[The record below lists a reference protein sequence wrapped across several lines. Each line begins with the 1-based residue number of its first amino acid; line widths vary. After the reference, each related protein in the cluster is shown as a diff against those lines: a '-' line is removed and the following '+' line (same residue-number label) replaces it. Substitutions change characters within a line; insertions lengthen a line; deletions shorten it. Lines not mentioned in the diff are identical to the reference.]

1 MHAIESLESHLPSL
15 EEHGVGTIG
24 HEVAYHPV
32 YEYLAGESVAC
43 DPRRVVHGGAEEP
56 VGFVE
61 RVAGVDSYPDA
72 DRWRTFCER
81 AAHLTLDRLG
91 A

>member
-1 MHAIESLESHLPSL
+1 
-15 EEHGVGTIG
+15 
-24 HEVAYHPV
+24 
-32 YEYLAGESVAC
+32 
-43 DPRRVVHGGAEEP
+43 VHGGAEEP
-56 VGFVE
+56 AGFVE